1 MKTTEKKIWV
11 QIFENPEI
19 VPENREAVCSI
30 GPAFKFLS
38 FVSNKR
44 VYIFKVCFIKTSV
57 ISDMSF
63 VELEF
68 IYSIN
73 R

>member
-1 MKTTEKKIWV
+1 MYENHRKGI

-19 VPENREAVCSI
+19 VPENREAVWSI
-30 GPAFKFLS
+30 VPAFRFLN

-44 VYIFKVCFIKTSV
+44 VYIFKVYFIKTSV

>member
-1 MKTTEKKIWV
+1 MHESHRKWI

-19 VPENREAVCSI
+19 VPENREALCSTA
-30 GPAFKFLS
+30 PPFKFLR
-38 FVSNKR
+38 FNSNKG
-44 VYIFKVCFIKTSV
+44 VHIFKVYFIKTSV

-63 VELEF
+63 VELKF

>member
-1 MKTTEKKIWV
+1 MQENHRKWIR
-11 QIFENPEI
+11 IFQNPEI
-19 VPENREAVCSI
+19 VPENRETVYSI
-30 GPAFKFLS
+30 ASAFRFLS

-44 VYIFKVCFIKTSV
+44 VYIFKVYFIKTSV
-57 ISDMSF
+57 ISDTSF